1 MIDLELRDL
10 LVLVSSH
17 PDEFTLLDRKRLVKA
32 KEQKEPRSQGAKE
45 QKDPEE
51 EAETY
56 LEDVGP
62 EGGVGQLQDVIGPDE
77 MEARLVLVHR
87 VDNGLGGIVC

>member
-32 KEQKEPRSQGAKE
+32 KEQKEQKEQREQEEQKVQKE
-45 QKDPEE
+45 QKEQKE
-51 EAETY
+51 QRE
-56 LEDVGP
+56 
-62 EGGVGQLQDVIGPDE
+62 
-77 MEARLVLVHR
+77 
-87 VDNGLGGIVC
+87 